1 MNKFLCKIIFLI
13 SVLISCTAFAAE
25 EGDMPIIPQGGKLI
39 ESMQIGEIKVTVLS
53 EGIQTGSTDILL
65 NAPTEDITKLFPGNV
80 YTLTVNTFLLS
91 TPEGYVLVDTG
102 FGRQLFNNLEE
113 LNISPDEIKA
123 ILLTHMHVDH
133 TGGLVRDN
141 QITFPNADIYVN
153 EKELAYWKD
162 QKESKVLALYKN
174 RIKTFNPNQWNQQ
187 NNPLLKNICPIAAYG
202 HTPGHTMYQ
211 IESQNEKFLI
221 WGDLTHVMPIQI
233 PMPDIAVIY
242 DVDPVQAVKT
252 RKEIFAHLANN
263 PAIWVGGTHIP
274 FPGMG
279 ILTPGKS
286 PESYIFIYS
295 N

>member
-1 MNKFLCKIIFLI
+1 
-13 SVLISCTAFAAE
+13 
-25 EGDMPIIPQGGKLI
+25 
-39 ESMQIGEIKVTVLS
+39 MQIGEIKVTVLS

-133 TGGLVRDN
+133 TGGLARDN

-162 QKESKVLALYKN
+162 QKESNVLALYKN
-174 RIKTFNPNQWNQQ
+174 RIKTFDPNQWNQEK
-187 NNPLLKNICPIAAYG
+187 NPLLKNICPIAAYG